1 MNCRWFLLGFHHLAR
16 DRGATAGSLGWSFP
30 TPLAE
35 VDVGTFDDRLAVSLR
50 GVFVSMKCQIPAI
63 LRSGSGA
70 IVNVASTG
78 GFPRGRRAWGYVA
91 AKYAVVALTRTEVLD
106 YARQGMRVNAV
117 APGPIRTEQLEWAG
131 HAAREHP
138 ADTLPMCRLSLPEE
152 VAAAALWLCSDQAP
166 FIADLTIPTGGCL
179 LAGSNHLAAQ
189 HSAATGTRPTSRTE
203 TAQ

>member
-1 MNCRWFLLGFHHLAR
+1 VNCRWFFLGFHRLAR

-152 VAAAALWLCSDQAP
+152 VAAAARWLCGDQAP
-166 FIADLTIPTGGCL
+166 FIAGVTIPR
-179 LAGSNHLAAQ
+179 AAACWPDRNRSAAP
-189 HSAATGTRPTSRTE
+189 HSTATGTRPTSRTE